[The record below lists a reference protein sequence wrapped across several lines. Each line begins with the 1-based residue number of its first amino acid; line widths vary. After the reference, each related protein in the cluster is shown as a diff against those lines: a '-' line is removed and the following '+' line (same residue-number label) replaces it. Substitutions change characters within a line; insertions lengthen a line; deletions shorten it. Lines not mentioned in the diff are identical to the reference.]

1 HSNASDPRTTLSAM
15 TETAVETPTFRH
27 FIAGEWGESTAG
39 CTFGSRNPA
48 DTRDVVGRFQQG
60 TAADAA
66 MAIKA
71 AETAYPMW
79 ARTPAP
85 KRGEILYAFGALMA
99 QHKERLAPA
108 IYSESGKGL
117 TA

>member
-1 HSNASDPRTTLSAM
+1 MTAGPTAAVDRVYDALM

-27 FIAGEWGESTAG
+27 FIAGEWCDSTSGA
-39 CTFGSRNPA
+39 TFESRNPA

-60 TAADAA
+60 TAADVA

-79 ARTPAP
+79 ARTPRPSAGRSCTP
-85 KRGEILYAFGALMA
+85 SA
-99 QHKERLAPA
+99 H
-108 IYSESGKGL
+108 
-117 TA
+117 